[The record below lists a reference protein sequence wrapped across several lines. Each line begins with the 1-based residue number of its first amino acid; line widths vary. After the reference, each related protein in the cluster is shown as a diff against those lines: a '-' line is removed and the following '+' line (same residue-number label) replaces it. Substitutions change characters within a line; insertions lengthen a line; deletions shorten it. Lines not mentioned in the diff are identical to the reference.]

1 MLIPIQVQVLAAWMT
16 ARNRVLETISRARDD
31 ERGELTARP
40 IRSLDPISSRV
51 AVCQIESRE
60 ASTTN
65 QWFSPG
71 SPSRI

>member
-1 MLIPIQVQVLAAWMT
+1 MLALQLQILAAWT
-16 ARNRVLETISRARDD
+16 AVKDRLVEMAHDARSE
-31 ERGELTARP
+31 ERGELTGSP
-40 IRSLDPISSRV
+40 IRSLDPFWSRV